1 MCGSRVGSN
10 NNRGQS
16 RIAEDVSIAYPLADY
31 ALLLEVSRVLKDT
44 LPLFDLALHPDQIL
58 RSDRPSAGAEP
69 RAAFSLPS
77 AAMPYMPDENSASAI
92 GSNSRGALKPGSAAM
107 RAAQL
112 ETFFHRPKSIA
123 EISAKAT
130 SQRQT
135 RSAIVGSPEQR

>member
-1 MCGSRVGSN
+1 
-10 NNRGQS
+10 
-16 RIAEDVSIAYPLADY
+16 
-31 ALLLEVSRVLKDT
+31 LLEVSRVLKDT

-58 RSDRPSAGAEP
+58 
-69 RAAFSLPS
+69 AFSLPS